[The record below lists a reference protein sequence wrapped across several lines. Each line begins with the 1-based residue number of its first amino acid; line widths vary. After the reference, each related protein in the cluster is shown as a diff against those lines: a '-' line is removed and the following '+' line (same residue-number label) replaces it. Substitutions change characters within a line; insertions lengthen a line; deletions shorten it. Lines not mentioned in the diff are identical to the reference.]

1 MASAKADLRA
11 LAPDAKPDSHWNF
24 AVRMFKPVVRVML
37 RFGFSCDDM
46 AQIIR
51 KLAVDLALEKDEF
64 KTREKAFTAPAS
76 VITGLSRKE
85 VKKLREL
92 EDIRELVDP
101 QQGNRATRVL
111 DGWLNDPRY
120 RDSDGTPL
128 SRIPVKAASGVSFR
142 QLVKE
147 YGGDVPPGTVLN
159 ALVDHGAVTESDGE
173 VRLIRGYYVPV
184 NGSDELTDNIAAITG
199 DALSTAEFNLRLET
213 RNTRFLREWF
223 QRYVPVERLDEA
235 HQLIR
240 EESLSFGERVDHRLA
255 AIAHPK
261 PLHNVEYRRVAM
273 GIFYAEG
280 DSGDNHPADK

>member
-1 MASAKADLRA
+1 MSSAKANLRA
-11 LAPDAKPDSHWNF
+11 LAPEAKPESHWNF
-24 AVRMFKPVVRVML
+24 AVRMFKPIVRVML

-51 KLAVDLALEKDEF
+51 KLAVDLALEEDEF

-76 VITGLSRKE
+76 VVTGLSRKE

-111 DGWLNDPRY
+111 DGWLNDLRY
-120 RDSDGTPL
+120 RAADGTPL
-128 SRIPVKAASGVSFR
+128 ARLPIKSSSGVSFR

-173 VRLIRGYYVPV
+173 VHLIRGYYVPV
-184 NGSDELTDNIAAITG
+184 SGSDELTDNIAAITG

-213 RNTRFLREWF
+213 EKTRFLREWF
-223 QRYVPVERLDEA
+223 QRYVPVDRLDEA

-240 EESLSFGERVDHRLA
+240 QEALIFGEKVDNRLA

-261 PLHNVEYRRVAM
+261 PLHNVKYKRVAM

-280 DSGDNHPADK
+280 ESGDNHPADK